1 MVNSFLRRSGMTFWW
16 WMFICNIL
24 VPVIMAAA
32 GLLMWAR
39 CPKEINSFFGY
50 RTVRSMKN
58 HDTWKFAH
66 RYAGRLFFIVGLATL
81 VPTVAAQIPFYNSP
95 DNVIGTISVIIMSV
109 QLAIIVLSLI
119 PTEIALKK
127 NFNDDGTRKDKAEK
141 K

>member
-1 MVNSFLRRSGMTFWW
+1 MTFWW

-24 VPVIMAAA
+24 VPVIMAVA
-32 GLLMWAR
+32 GLLMWVR

-81 VPTVAAQIPFYNSP
+81 VPTVLAQIPFYNSS
-95 DNVIGTISVIIMSV
+95 DNVVGIVSVIIITV
-109 QLAIIVLSLI
+109 QCVILILPTI
-119 PTEIALKK
+119 PTEMALKK
-127 NFNDDGTRKDKAEK
+127 NFNDDGTRRNKDTDK
-141 K
+141 

>member
-1 MVNSFLRRSGMTFWW
+1 MPFWW
-16 WMFICNIL
+16 WMFICNIR
-24 VPVIMAAA
+24 VPVITAAS
-32 GLLMWAR
+32 GLFMWIR

-50 RTVRSMKN
+50 RTVLSMKN
-58 HDTWKFAH
+58 MDTWKFAH

-81 VPTVAAQIPFYNSP
+81 VPTVAVQIPFYNSP

-127 NFNDDGTRKDKAEK
+127 TFNDDGTRRSEKAEE
-141 K
+141 